1 VSYELFIARRY
12 LKSKQ
17 RSGFLSVISFIA
29 VGGVILGVAA
39 LVIMLSVT
47 NGFSGEVKNRL
58 IGMNA
63 HVSISRYHGAP
74 IERADTLLSHVVGVP
89 GVLGAAPI
97 VEGKL
102 IIATDHE
109 TTATDGV
116 ILWGIDP
123 LTFADISDLP
133 DHLQYDADGQFHF
146 DPPQGEQYPG
156 IVVGASLANR
166 LRIGIGDRVYL
177 LSLLQE
183 KSLEEML
190 MDGLRPKLH
199 PFIVTDLFASGM
211 YYYDDTYAVIAL
223 DEARRVLAMEGASS
237 IHIRLGDLD
246 DATDVRHRLDSDLG
260 YPYLVSDWTQQFPE
274 LFHWME
280 LEKIVIFTALSLI
293 IVVAAFNI
301 MSILTMSILI
311 KTPEIGILRAMGARA
326 KGIGRVFVFQG
337 LFIGVFGTALGCLIG
352 LAVCVVQDR
361 FQIVTIPSD
370 IYIIS
375 SLPVDMQPLDFL
387 AVSTMSV
394 IVCLLA
400 ATIPARRAA
409 SLEPVEAIRYIM

>member
-1 VSYELFIARRY
+1 MSYELFVARRY

-17 RSGFLSVISFIA
+17 RSGFLSVITFIA

-63 HVSISRYHGAP
+63 HVSIGRYYGAP
-74 IERADTLLSHVVGVP
+74 IEQADTLIAHVAGMSGVR
-89 GVLGAAPI
+89 GAAPI
-97 VEGKL
+97 VEAKL
-102 IIATDHE
+102 GLYTDE
-109 TTATDGV
+109 GDFAGV
-116 ILWGIDP
+116 IVWGIDP
-123 LTFADISDLP
+123 STFGQVSDLP
-133 DHLQYDADGQFHF
+133 NHLEYDKAGQFHF
-146 DPPQGEQYPG
+146 DPPDGGKFPG

-166 LRIGIGDRVYL
+166 LRIGVGDRIFL
-177 LSLLQE
+177 LSVQ
-183 KSLEEML
+183 KRPIEEVL
-190 MDGLRPKLH
+190 MDGLAPKYH
-199 PFIVTDLFASGM
+199 PFVVTDLFASGM
-211 YYYDDTYAVIAL
+211 YHYDDTFAFVSI
-223 DEARRVLAMEGASS
+223 DDARRILAIDGVTA
-237 IHIRLGDLD
+237 IHLRIDDLD
-246 DATDVRHRLDSDLG
+246 DATTLRSQLDDDLG
-260 YPYLVSDWTQQFPE
+260 YPFHISDWTQQFPE

-326 KGIGRVFVFQG
+326 KGIARVFVLQG

-361 FQIVTIPSD
+361 FQVISIPSD

-375 SLPVDMQPLDFL
+375 SLPVDMQLLDFV
-387 AVSTMSV
+387 AVTVMSV
-394 IVCLLA
+394 VVCLLA
-400 ATIPARRAA
+400 AAIPARKAA

>member
-1 VSYELFIARRY
+1 VSYELFVARRY

-63 HVSISRYHGAP
+63 HVSIGRYYGTP
-74 IERADTLLSHVVGVP
+74 IEHADTLMARISAMSGVR
-89 GVLGAAPI
+89 GAAPI
-97 VEGKL
+97 VEAKL
-102 IIATDHE
+102 GMYTEKGDFA
-109 TTATDGV
+109 GV
-116 ILWGIDP
+116 VVWGIDP
-123 LTFADISDLP
+123 ATFGQVSDLP
-133 DHLQYDADGQFHF
+133 DHLEYDRDGQFHF
-146 DPPQGEQYPG
+146 EPPEGEKYPG
-156 IVVGASLANR
+156 VIVGASLANR
-166 LRIGIGDRVYL
+166 LRIGVGDRVFL
-177 LSLLQE
+177 LSIQ
-183 KSLEEML
+183 KRPIEEVL
-190 MDGLRPKLH
+190 MDGLAPKYH
-199 PFIVTDLFASGM
+199 PYIVTDLFASGM
-211 YYYDDTYAVIAL
+211 YHYDDTFAFVAIDDGRRMLAIDGVSAIHLRIDDL
-223 DEARRVLAMEGASS
+223 DSASS
-237 IHIRLGDLD
+237 LRSKLD
-246 DATDVRHRLDSDLG
+246 DDLG
-260 YPYLVSDWTQQFPE
+260 YPFRITDWTQQFPE

-326 KGIGRVFVFQG
+326 KGIARVFVFQG

-352 LAVCVVQDR
+352 LVVCLVQDR
-361 FQIVTIPSD
+361 FQIISIPSD

-387 AVSTMSV
+387 AVSIMSIV
-394 IVCLLA
+394 ICLLA
-400 ATIPARRAA
+400 AAIPARKAA
-409 SLEPVEAIRYIM
+409 SLEPVEAIRYIV

>member
-1 VSYELFIARRY
+1 VSYELFVARRY

-17 RSGFLSVISFIA
+17 RSGFLSVITFIA

-63 HVSISRYHGAP
+63 HVSIGRYYGAP
-74 IERADTLLSHVVGVP
+74 IEQSDTLMAHVAGMSGVE
-89 GVLGAAPI
+89 GAAPI
-97 VEGKL
+97 VEAKL
-102 IIATDHE
+102 GMYTDKGDF
-109 TTATDGV
+109 AGV
-116 ILWGIDP
+116 IIWGIDP
-123 LTFADISDLP
+123 ANFGRVSDLP
-133 DHLQYDADGQFHF
+133 QHLEYDKAGEFHF
-146 DPPQGEQYPG
+146 DPPDGEKFPG
-156 IVVGASLANR
+156 IVVGVSLANR
-166 LRIGIGDRVYL
+166 LRIGIGDRIFL
-177 LSLLQE
+177 LSVQNRPI
-183 KSLEEML
+183 EEVL
-190 MDGLRPKLH
+190 MDGLAPKYH
-199 PFIVTDLFASGM
+199 PFVVTDLFASGM
-211 YYYDDTYAVIAL
+211 YHYDDTFAFVSI
-223 DEARRVLAMEGASS
+223 DDARRILAIDGVSA
-237 IHIRLGDLD
+237 IHLRIDDLD
-246 DATDVRHRLDSDLG
+246 DATTLRSQLDDELG
-260 YPYLVSDWTQQFPE
+260 YPFHISDWTQQFPE

-326 KGIGRVFVFQG
+326 KGIARVFVFQG

-352 LAVCVVQDR
+352 LVVCVVQDR
-361 FQIVTIPSD
+361 FQVISIPSD

-375 SLPVDMQPLDFL
+375 SLPVDMQPLDFA
-387 AVSTMSV
+387 AVSVMSV
-394 IVCLLA
+394 VICLLA
-400 ATIPARRAA
+400 AAIPARKAA

>member
-1 VSYELFIARRY
+1 MSYELFVARRY

-17 RSGFLSVISFIA
+17 RSGFLSVITFIA

-63 HVSISRYHGAP
+63 HVTVGRYYGTP
-74 IERADTLLSHVVGVP
+74 IDAADTLVAHLQATP

-102 IIATDHE
+102 IIATDKE
-109 TTATDGV
+109 TSDGV
-116 ILWGIDP
+116 VLWGIDP
-123 LTFADISDLP
+123 LSFPQVSDLP
-133 DHLQYDADGQFHF
+133 EHLEYDTTGNFHF
-146 DPPQGEQYPG
+146 DPPEGEKYPG
-156 IVVGASLANR
+156 IVIGASLAQR
-166 LRIGIGDRVYL
+166 LRIGLGDRVYL
-177 LSLLQE
+177 LSFLQD
-183 KSLEEML
+183 KTLEQVL
-190 MDGLRPKLH
+190 MDGLTPKLH

-211 YYYDDTYAVIAL
+211 YHYDDTFAFI
-223 DEARRVLAMEGASS
+223 DMQDARRVLAVEGVSA
-237 IHIRLGDLD
+237 IHARLGDLD
-246 DATDVRHRLDSDLG
+246 DATAVRRQLDQDLG
-260 YPYLVSDWTQQFPE
+260 YPYVVSDWTQQFPE

-326 KGIGRVFVFQG
+326 RGIGRVFIFQG
-337 LFIGVFGTALGCLIG
+337 LFIGVFGTALGCMIG
-352 LAVCVVQDR
+352 LVVCVVQDR
-361 FQIVTIPSD
+361 FQVVSIPSD

-375 SLPVDMQPLDFL
+375 SLPVDMQPLDFVV
-387 AVSTMSV
+387 VSAMSIV
-394 IVCLLA
+394 ICLLA
-400 ATIPARRAA
+400 AVIPARKAA